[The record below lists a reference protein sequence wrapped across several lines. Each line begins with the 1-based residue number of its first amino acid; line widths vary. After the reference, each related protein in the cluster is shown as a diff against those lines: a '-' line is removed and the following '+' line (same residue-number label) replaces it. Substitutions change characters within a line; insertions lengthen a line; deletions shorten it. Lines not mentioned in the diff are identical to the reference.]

1 MNTSIG
7 KRRLNIDAL
16 RKRLRENKTP
26 PVTAFPTEPDRLLSV
41 LGGEEIAG
49 CQVITTRYETSYVH
63 GQVALGEL
71 FGCKSDML
79 AQLAKDGRLNDF
91 DVRRTLF
98 LDTETNGLAGGA
110 GTYAFLVGVAY
121 WEEDAFYVRQF
132 FMRHPSQE
140 EALLNNLA
148 SLLEKYD
155 SFVTFNGKSFDLP
168 VLDTRYILARQPRA
182 LKRRLHLDLL
192 HPARRLWKL
201 RLNSCRLGHLEERIL
216 QLTRHEADVPG
227 YLIPQLYND
236 FLRDGDPTPL
246 KGVFY
251 HNHQDLLSL
260 ASLAVHMTRLY
271 ETPEQYAAPHGQDFF
286 SVARL
291 YEDNRQWERAEQAY
305 RRTLQ
310 FPIPQNLRYD
320 CMRRLSFLLKRQEKW
335 QDATNLWR
343 AMLKRGELYPYEE
356 LAKYHEHHSRNL
368 SAAEQAVLAALNAAQ
383 QGVISLTTTD
393 HKDLHYRLARIRRKK
408 ALTPPAPLSQ

>member
-1 MNTSIG
+1 
-7 KRRLNIDAL
+7 
-16 RKRLRENKTP
+16 
-26 PVTAFPTEPDRLLSV
+26 
-41 LGGEEIAG
+41 
-49 CQVITTRYETSYVH
+49 
-63 GQVALGEL
+63 VA
-71 FGCKSDML
+71 
-79 AQLAKDGRLNDF
+79 Q
-91 DVRRTLF
+91 
-98 LDTETNGLAGGA
+98 
-110 GTYAFLVGVAY
+110 
-121 WEEDAFYVRQF
+121 DAFYVRQF

-168 VLDTRYILARQPRA
+168 VLETRYILARQPRA

-246 KGVFY
+246 KAVFY
-251 HNHQDLLSL
+251 HNHKDLLSL
-260 ASLAVHMTRLY
+260 ASLAVHMTRMY
-271 ETPEQYAAPHGQDFF
+271 DTPEHYAAPHGQDFF

-291 YEDNRQWERAEQAY
+291 YEDNRQWERAEHGY

-310 FPIPQNLRYD
+310 FPIPQNLRYH
-320 CMRRLSFLLKRQEKW
+320 CMRRR
-335 QDATNLWR
+335 
-343 AMLKRGELYPYEE
+343 
-356 LAKYHEHHSRNL
+356 
-368 SAAEQAVLAALNAAQ
+368 
-383 QGVISLTTTD
+383 
-393 HKDLHYRLARIRRKK
+393 
-408 ALTPPAPLSQ
+408 